1 MNEILTEEQIK
12 RMNHET
18 IEIILPYPIHV
29 AERDLFYLSDS
40 KEYEHYKIVY
50 NLLSL
55 GLIHDDYDIRL
66 SIMKKEWEN
75 LFSLL
80 AKEYGIIRIPRVKGE
95 QVGFGSIYFS
105 SNITDIQKQRIALWI
120 KYFLLT
126 QQEFGI
132 IYEDIQRK
140 EQKIYDHEDQIIEI
154 AKEHK
159 LIDQEYIRS
168 LNKKYFK

>member
-1 MNEILTEEQIK
+1 MNQ
-12 RMNHET
+12 NQ
-18 IEIILPYPIHV
+18 Y
-29 AERDLFYLSDS
+29 
-40 KEYEHYKIVY
+40 
-50 NLLSL
+50 
-55 GLIHDDYDIRL
+55 
-66 SIMKKEWEN
+66 
-75 LFSLL
+75 
-80 AKEYGIIRIPRVKGE
+80 
-95 QVGFGSIYFS
+95 
-105 SNITDIQKQRIALWI
+105 ITDIQKQRIALWI

-154 AKEHK
+154 AKEYE